1 MDIQGLQ
8 IDLGLKENGINRNI
22 TEIKRS
28 FRGLNSD
35 LKLTDKIFKSTE
47 DSAKDYAGELNKLTT
62 ASQALQKNLD
72 DLESELDAVD
82 TSTAKGRKKATQL
95 RVEYNKQAMSAQV
108 LANRIDEL
116 GDEYEELAFKATLAG
131 KVINNAGKLN
141 SAWGGM
147 NESINRIGD
156 SFRNLGY
163 VSNTMISGMVVQNI
177 STIVPVAGSA
187 ISAIAGIG
195 GALVATSGGA
205 IGLGGAFGI
214 ALGGIHAFAGQA
226 KTALQMIEDG
236 EMKATAELNNYQTSL
251 SGLQNQWKGLVQ
263 SNQASIFNTMSN
275 GINSA
280 KFALTALTPF
290 ITKTTNQIAQ
300 FSQRMLEWVQTS
312 KNASGAF
319 TMLNQVG
326 PPIFQNILNSIFKV
340 TDGLVH
346 MGTQFAPLFTW
357 VGAGLESMTNKF
369 NTWANSASTDNGI
382 SQFIEYTKTNL
393 PIVGQIFGNI
403 FSGIVSLFQAF
414 SGHSHTVMVG
424 MQGVTQSF
432 KEWAQ
437 NLSGTEGFKNF
448 IAYLNTNGP
457 KVWQLL
463 KNIGSIAVNVIS
475 GLAPVGSVMLTIT
488 TAVTGFIAKL
498 TESKIVTTGL
508 IGVATVLIGAMMTF
522 GPAILITTSALK
534 AYGFAMNGVKA
545 ITTIFNA
552 VTSAS
557 QTIALAYMYT
567 MDKLALKERARA
579 LALKLQAVA
588 QGIWNTVTKV
598 ATGIANGYRF
608 AIAWLSTTFTVANM
622 KQKANM
628 LIQGAWNTITAT
640 GRGIA
645 NGYRYAIALLTTSQ
659 TAQALKSKASAIA
672 MGVWTTATKVASVA
686 TRGLGLAIRF
696 MTGPIGIVI
705 TAITALVAGIIY
717 LWKTNST
724 FRNAVIS
731 IWNSIKNSAIAVF
744 GFIKTWI
751 INIWNGIK
759 SASVAIWN
767 GIKSAVMFIVKG
779 WINGIKLYIYVIKT
793 VITTVFNFIK
803 TWSIKIWNGIKN
815 GVMFIVKGW
824 VTAIRFYM
832 NLVSKVIKAIFN
844 GIKSFLIYVWNN
856 IVMRVVA
863 YIVSLYRRAKANF
876 YALKKATLIVFNR
889 IKAFLLNCWN
899 VIKNKVVGFIVS
911 LYNRA
916 KSIFNSLKSTA
927 ISIFTKVRNFLVNLW
942 QTVRNKVVGFALSI
956 YNGVK
961 SKFNS
966 LKNSVKDIFNKVKNK
981 AVDTWQKLKDS
992 LVGFATTIKD
1002 KVTGIFGKMR
1012 DILSDIIDKISGFI
1026 KKMIGKV
1033 EDGLN
1038 GLISGVNKV
1047 GSLLGMG
1054 KEMIKPVKFST
1065 GTETS
1070 STHTQNVV
1078 TNGAINQPTMA
1089 MVNDRGP
1096 GNSASGGTQELIQR
1110 RDGSV
1115 EAPRGKNA
1123 LVGLNKGDSVINGRT
1138 TSKMMKQGLIPKFST
1153 GTNPAKD
1160 LLKKKK
1166 KKHKGDTDGSV
1177 EGQTGLGGG
1186 AKDLIS
1192 AVGSGA
1198 KAGKDWVA
1206 GKAKDTAE
1214 GAKEL
1219 AGNIKEKV
1227 GDVMDW
1233 AKKPGKLLNTI
1244 LGTMGVGMKSFGLT
1258 KDSVP
1263 YKLMGGM
1270 YKKLKTGAVD
1280 LIKQWFA
1287 EAEGGDGDAGW
1298 LLKHPLLQEFGYYKG
1313 MTMNGT
1319 NRHYGLDFG
1328 MPVGTSVKAVTAGK
1342 IIDASWSPYGGGKQ
1356 VTLEE
1361 PGGKWFQWWM
1371 HNSKFSVKKG
1381 DKVEVGDEL
1390 AKSGN
1395 TGSSNAPHV
1404 HFQRMKGGLGND
1416 KAVDPMKWL
1425 KSLGSGGGGKGA
1437 SYARSVIKKAQNI
1450 LGGRFKGNYVLSNM
1464 MKLAKR
1470 ESNYDSKAVN
1480 NWDSNAKAG
1489 TPSKGLFQMI
1499 EPTFRA
1505 NAKKGYSNFSN
1516 PVHQAISAMRYIDGK
1531 YGYGGFPRA
1540 AAYAYKT
1547 GGIIKSNGMYNIA
1560 EDGHPEIV
1568 IPTDPARANDAM
1580 KLIAYAQNKI
1590 QGKPKGNKRPNQLPN
1605 SNTSVNNTD
1614 NTQVLNVLNQQLQ
1627 SQQKQIE
1634 LLTQLVASTVNIE
1647 NQPKGFNEK
1656 DVSQA
1661 QGDRARMNRF
1671 NLGM

>member
-1 MDIQGLQ
+1 
-8 IDLGLKENGINRNI
+8 
-22 TEIKRS
+22 
-28 FRGLNSD
+28 
-35 LKLTDKIFKSTE
+35 
-47 DSAKDYAGELNKLTT
+47 
-62 ASQALQKNLD
+62 
-72 DLESELDAVD
+72 
-82 TSTAKGRKKATQL
+82 
-95 RVEYNKQAMSAQV
+95 
-108 LANRIDEL
+108 
-116 GDEYEELAFKATLAG
+116 
-131 KVINNAGKLN
+131 
-141 SAWGGM
+141 
-147 NESINRIGD
+147 
-156 SFRNLGY
+156 
-163 VSNTMISGMVVQNI
+163 
-177 STIVPVAGSA
+177 
-187 ISAIAGIG
+187 
-195 GALVATSGGA
+195 
-205 IGLGGAFGI
+205 
-214 ALGGIHAFAGQA
+214 
-226 KTALQMIEDG
+226 
-236 EMKATAELNNYQTSL
+236 
-251 SGLQNQWKGLVQ
+251 
-263 SNQASIFNTMSN
+263 
-275 GINSA
+275 
-280 KFALTALTPF
+280 
-290 ITKTTNQIAQ
+290 
-300 FSQRMLEWVQTS
+300 
-312 KNASGAF
+312 
-319 TMLNQVG
+319 
-326 PPIFQNILNSIFKV
+326 
-340 TDGLVH
+340 
-346 MGTQFAPLFTW
+346 
-357 VGAGLESMTNKF
+357 
-369 NTWANSASTDNGI
+369 
-382 SQFIEYTKTNL
+382 
-393 PIVGQIFGNI
+393 
-403 FSGIVSLFQAF
+403 
-414 SGHSHTVMVG
+414 
-424 MQGVTQSF
+424 
-432 KEWAQ
+432 
-437 NLSGTEGFKNF
+437 
-448 IAYLNTNGP
+448 
-457 KVWQLL
+457 
-463 KNIGSIAVNVIS
+463 
-475 GLAPVGSVMLTIT
+475 
-488 TAVTGFIAKL
+488 
-498 TESKIVTTGL
+498 
-508 IGVATVLIGAMMTF
+508 
-522 GPAILITTSALK
+522 
-534 AYGFAMNGVKA
+534 
-545 ITTIFNA
+545 
-552 VTSAS
+552 
-557 QTIALAYMYT
+557 
-567 MDKLALKERARA
+567 
-579 LALKLQAVA
+579 
-588 QGIWNTVTKV
+588 
-598 ATGIANGYRF
+598 
-608 AIAWLSTTFTVANM
+608 
-622 KQKANM
+622 
-628 LIQGAWNTITAT
+628 
-640 GRGIA
+640 
-645 NGYRYAIALLTTSQ
+645 
-659 TAQALKSKASAIA
+659 
-672 MGVWTTATKVASVA
+672 
-686 TRGLGLAIRF
+686 
-696 MTGPIGIVI
+696 
-705 TAITALVAGIIY
+705 
-717 LWKTNST
+717 
-724 FRNAVIS
+724 
-731 IWNSIKNSAIAVF
+731 
-744 GFIKTWI
+744 
-751 INIWNGIK
+751 
-759 SASVAIWN
+759 
-767 GIKSAVMFIVKG
+767 
-779 WINGIKLYIYVIKT
+779 
-793 VITTVFNFIK
+793 IK

-815 GVMFIVKGW
+815 GVMFIVKAWITGVKLYIYAIRKVITTVFNFIKTWSVKIWNGIKNGVMFIIKGW

-863 YIVSLYRRAKANF
+863 YIVSLYKRAKANF

-899 VIKNKVVGFIVS
+899 VIKNKVVGFIVN

-927 ISIFTKVRNFLVNLW
+927 IGIFTKVKNFLVNLW

-981 AVDTWQKLKDS
+981 AVDTWQNLKDR

-1002 KVTGIFGKMR
+1002 KVTGVFNKMK
-1012 DILSDIIDKISGFI
+1012 DILSGIIDKISGFI

-1038 GLISGVNKV
+1038 GLIKGVNKV

-1078 TNGAINQPTMA
+1078 SNGAINQPTMA

-1115 EAPRGKNA
+1115 EAPRGNNA

-1263 YKLMGGM
+1263 YELMGGM

-1280 LIKQWFA
+1280 LIKQWFS

-1319 NRHYGLDFG
+1319 NRHWGLDFG
-1328 MPVGTSVKAVTAGK
+1328 MREGTSVKAVTAGK
-1342 IIDASWSPYGGGKQ
+1342 ILDASWSPYGGGKQ

-1425 KSLGSGGGGKGA
+1425 KSLGSGGGKKKPSAWGSTIDKA
-1437 SYARSVIKKAQNI
+1437 SKKM
-1450 LGGRFKGNYVLSNM
+1450 KVKLSNRERNGII
-1464 MKLAKR
+1464 AQIQR
-1470 ESNYDSKAVN
+1470 ESNGDAGVTQGNIGDIN
-1480 NWDSNAKAG
+1480 NLRG
-1489 TPSKGLFQMI
+1489 TPAQGLLQYVPSTFKSYAMKGHGNI
-1499 EPTFRA
+1499 
-1505 NAKKGYSNFSN
+1505 KSGYDQLLAFFNNSNWRRDL
-1516 PVHQAISAMRYIDGK
+1516 PYGK
-1531 YGYGGFPRA
+1531 SGWGPSGSRRFA
-1540 AAYAYKT
+1540 T

-1568 IPTDPARANDAM
+1568 IPTDPARSNDAM

-1605 SNTSVNNTD
+1605 SNTSVPTDD

-1661 QGDRARMNRF
+1661 QGNRARMAQYNY
-1671 NLGM
+1671 GI

>member
-95 RVEYNKQAMSAQV
+95 RVEFNKQATSALV
-108 LANRIDEL
+108 LEKRIEEL
-116 GDEYEELAFKATLAG
+116 GDEYEQVAFKATLAG
-131 KVINNAGKLN
+131 RAINNVGKLK

-226 KTALQMIEDG
+226 KTALQMVEDG

-275 GINSA
+275 GINMAST
-280 KFALTALTPF
+280 ALTKLTPF

-357 VGAGLESMTNKF
+357 VGAGLESMANKF

-508 IGVATVLIGAMMTF
+508 IGVGTVLAGTMMTL
-522 GPAILITTSALK
+522 GPLFLIAKNALK

-686 TRGLGLAIRF
+686 TRGLGLAFRF
-696 MTGPIGIVI
+696 MTGPIGIIITVI
-705 TAITALVAGIIY
+705 GLLVAGIIH

-927 ISIFTKVRNFLVNLW
+927 ISIFTKVKNFLVNLW

-1078 TNGAINQPTMA
+1078 SNGAINQPTMA

-1110 RDGSV
+1110 RDGSL

-1138 TSKMMKQGLIPKFST
+1138 TSKMMKQGLIPKFSK
-1153 GTNPAKD
+1153 GT
-1160 LLKKKK
+1160 KKKDEGILDK
-1166 KKHKGDTDGSV
+1166 LNNVKGAIGD
-1177 EGQTGLGGG
+1177 
-1186 AKDLIS
+1186 
-1192 AVGSGA
+1192 
-1198 KAGKDWVA
+1198 
-1206 GKAKDTAE
+1206 KAKDTAHGISSGAQKALE
-1214 GAKEL
+1214 GGSKIIGL
-1219 AGNIKEKV
+1219 SKDWIKDNI

-1233 AKKPGKLLNTI
+1233 IKKPKDLLDKI
-1244 LGTMGVGMKSFGLT
+1244 LGGMGVNMGSFGLT

-1263 YKLMGGM
+1263 HKLMGGM
-1270 YKKLKTGAVD
+1270 FKKLKSGAVD
-1280 LIKQWFA
+1280 LIKQWFE
-1287 EAEGGDGDAGW
+1287 EAEGGEGDAGW
-1298 LLKHPLLQEFGYYKG
+1298 LLKHDIWQKFGKY
-1313 MTMNGT
+1313 NGLSF
-1319 NRHYGLDFG
+1319 NGGQHYGVDFG
-1328 MPVGTSVKAVTAGK
+1328 MLPGTDVKAVASGK
-1342 IIDASWSPYGGGKQ
+1342 VSRVWNDYGGGKSIE
-1356 VTLEE
+1356 VDL
-1361 PGGKWFQWWM
+1361 GKGLTNWYM
-1371 HNSKFSVKKG
+1371 HLSKQLVKQG
-1381 DKVEVGDEL
+1381 QRVSVGDHIAE
-1390 AKSGN
+1390 SGN
-1395 TGSSNAPHV
+1395 TGAFTAGSGHL
-1404 HFQRMKGGLGND
+1404 HFQLNKNGKPQSNVLE
-1416 KAVDPMKWL
+1416 WL
-1425 KSLGSGGGGKGA
+1425 KGLGGGGKKKPSAWGSTIDKA
-1437 SYARSVIKKAQNI
+1437 AKKMKVKLSNRERNGIIAQIQRESGGDAGVTQGNIGDINNLRGTPAQGLLQYVPSTFKSYAVKGHGNIKSGYDQLLAFFNNSNWRRDLPYGKS
-1450 LGGRFKGNYVLSNM
+1450 GWGPSGSRRF
-1464 MKLAKR
+1464 A
-1470 ESNYDSKAVN
+1470 
-1480 NWDSNAKAG
+1480 
-1489 TPSKGLFQMI
+1489 
-1499 EPTFRA
+1499 
-1505 NAKKGYSNFSN
+1505 
-1516 PVHQAISAMRYIDGK
+1516 
-1531 YGYGGFPRA
+1531 
-1540 AAYAYKT
+1540 T

-1568 IPTDPARANDAM
+1568 IPTDPARSNDAM

-1605 SNTSVNNTD
+1605 SNTSVSTDD

-1661 QGDRARMNRF
+1661 QGDRARMSRF